1 MGTTTRPSGAEAVLL
16 PHHSFTAEGET
27 YLYAAET
34 GGLFRMDDGVR
45 NALSLLADG
54 QGWPGAEAGKD
65 APGSIASA
73 LAPTGA
79 GVVPAEILSDLR
91 RAGLL
96 GNTGGC
102 GPAGRTAHPPLRLR
116 TLVLMLTTSCNLACR
131 YCYEDREEG
140 CVPPAGGRGT
150 PREMSPESLRNAVAY
165 LLDHDGQGR
174 PSAAAGREA
183 PGSFASADGQGRP
196 SAAAG
201 REAPGSFASADGQGR
216 PSAAAGREAT
226 GSIAAAAGAD
236 RKVSVT
242 FFGGEPLLRFPLI
255 RTAVGEARRMARER
269 GKEISFSITTNGTLL
284 TREIAGFLKENGI
297 SVCLSIDGTREIH
310 DRNRPYA
317 SGRGSYEDVVRGL
330 SFLRENG
337 NGFPV
342 AARVTLGHGA
352 VDVRKTFDHLRGLGF
367 HEVGFAPASAAEGS
381 PSALTE
387 EELCAVMDRF
397 RDLADEYVDDVRE
410 RRVPAFS
417 NMSQILALIHRGDPM
432 PYPCGAGIGMLAVD
446 PSGAFYPC
454 HRLVGIGDSFG
465 GPDAG
470 IQEEVRGRFL
480 DGARRR
486 RESACDA
493 CWAKNFCSGG
503 CYHDAYLRQGDLF
516 APSMHYCRWIR
527 ELFLLGL
534 QSYVRIQN
542 ETPTYL
548 DVMLGERGV
557 A

>member
-1 MGTTTRPSGAEAVLL
+1 MGNIARGSGAEAALL
-16 PHHSFTAEGET
+16 PHRRFTVEGAT

-45 NALSLLADG
+45 DALSALSSSDG
-54 QGWPGAEAGKD
+54 PGGGGPSAEAGRD
-65 APGSIASA
+65 APGSVASA
-73 LAPTGA
+73 GA
-79 GVVPAEILSDLR
+79 SAVPEGILSDLR

-96 GNTGGC
+96 GTATGC

-116 TLVLMLTTSCNLACR
+116 TLVLMMTTSCNLACR

-140 CVPPAGGRGT
+140 CVPPKEGGAAA
-150 PREMSPESLRNAVAY
+150 REMSPESLRNGVAY
-165 LLDHDGQGR
+165 LLDH
-174 PSAAAGREA
+174 AGVN
-183 PGSFASADGQGRP
+183 
-196 SAAAG
+196 
-201 REAPGSFASADGQGR
+201 
-216 PSAAAGREAT
+216 
-226 GSIAAAAGAD
+226 

-242 FFGGEPLLRFPLI
+242 FFGGEPLLRFPLL
-255 RTAVGEARRMARER
+255 RTAVGEARRMASVR

-284 TREIAGFLKENGI
+284 TPEIAGFLKENGI
-297 SVCLSIDGTREIH
+297 SVCLSIDGPREIH

-317 SGRGSYEDVVRGL
+317 SGRGSYEDVARGISVL
-330 SFLRENG
+330 MENK

-367 HEVGFAPASAAEGS
+367 DEVGFAPASAAEGS
-381 PSALTE
+381 PTALTE
-387 EELCAVMDRF
+387 EELRGVLDGF
-397 RDLADEYVDDVRE
+397 RDLADGYVDDVRE
-410 RRVPAFS
+410 RRVPPFS

-454 HRLVGIGDSFG
+454 HRLCGVSDSFG
-465 GPDAG
+465 ASNAG
-470 IQEEVRGRFL
+470 ISEEARTRFL

-516 APSMHYCRWIR
+516 APSVHYCRWIK

-534 QSYVRIQN
+534 QTYVRIQN
-542 ETPTYL
+542 ETPTFL

>member
-1 MGTTTRPSGAEAVLL
+1 MATIERARGAETVLL

-27 YLYAAET
+27 YLYASET
-34 GGLFRMDDGVR
+34 GGLFRMDDGAR
-45 NALSLLADG
+45 DALSALSSS
-54 QGWPGAEAGKD
+54 EAG
-65 APGSIASA
+65 A
-73 LAPTGA
+73 
-79 GVVPAEILSDLR
+79 VPEEILSDLR

-96 GNTGGC
+96 GIEGTF
-102 GPAGRTAHPPLRLR
+102 GPAVRTAHPPLRLR
-116 TLVLMLTTSCNLACR
+116 TLVLMLTYSCNLACR

-140 CVPPAGGRGT
+140 CVPQADGGGAH
-150 PREMSPESLRNAVAY
+150 REMSLESLRGGVAY
-165 LLDHDGQGR
+165 LLDH
-174 PSAAAGREA
+174 AG
-183 PGSFASADGQGRP
+183 S
-196 SAAAG
+196 
-201 REAPGSFASADGQGR
+201 
-216 PSAAAGREAT
+216 
-226 GSIAAAAGAD
+226 D

-255 RTAVGEARRMARER
+255 RTAVGEARRMASVR

-284 TREIAGFLKENGI
+284 TRETAAFLKENGI
-297 SVCLSIDGTREIH
+297 SVCLSIDGPREIH

-317 SGRGSYEDVVRGL
+317 SGRGSYEDVTRGIDL
-330 SFLRENG
+330 LMENR

-342 AARVTLGHGA
+342 AARVTLGSGA

-367 HEVGFAPASAAEGS
+367 DEVGFAPASAAEGS

-387 EELCAVMDRF
+387 EELGAVMDGF
-397 RDLADEYVDDVRE
+397 RDLADGYVDDVRE
-410 RRVPAFS
+410 RRVPTFS

-446 PSGAFYPC
+446 PSGVFYPC
-454 HRLVGIGDSFG
+454 HRLCGIGDSFG
-465 GPDAG
+465 GSEAG
-470 IQEEVRGRFL
+470 ISEEARTRFL

-503 CYHDAYLRQGDLF
+503 CYHDAYLRRGDLF
-516 APSMHYCRWIR
+516 APSVHYCRWIK

-534 QSYVRIQN
+534 QTYVRIQN
-542 ETPTYL
+542 ETPTFL
-548 DVMLGERGV
+548 DVMLGERGI

>member
-1 MGTTTRPSGAEAVLL
+1 MGNIARSAGAGETLL
-16 PHHSFTAEGET
+16 PHRSFTAEGDT

-34 GGLFRMDDGVR
+34 GGLFRMDVGVR
-45 NALSLLADG
+45 DAL
-54 QGWPGAEAGKD
+54 
-65 APGSIASA
+65 SA
-73 LAPTGA
+73 LASSAA
-79 GVVPAEILSDLR
+79 GPVPAEILSDLR

-96 GNTGGC
+96 GTEGTC
-102 GPAGRTAHPPLRLR
+102 GPDRRTDHPPLRLR
-116 TLVLMLTTSCNLACR
+116 TLVLMLTYSCNLACR

-140 CVPPAGGRGT
+140 CVPPADGEGA
-150 PREMSPESLRNAVAY
+150 PREMSPEALRRGVAY
-165 LLDHDGQGR
+165 LLDH
-174 PSAAAGREA
+174 
-183 PGSFASADGQGRP
+183 
-196 SAAAG
+196 
-201 REAPGSFASADGQGR
+201 
-216 PSAAAGREAT
+216 
-226 GSIAAAAGAD
+226 AGAD

-255 RTAVGEARRMARER
+255 QTAVGDARRMARER

-284 TREIAGFLKENGI
+284 TRETARFLKENGI
-297 SVCLSIDGTREIH
+297 SVCLSIDGPREIH

-317 SGRGSYEDVVRGL
+317 SGRGSYEDVARGTSIL
-330 SFLRENG
+330 MENK

-342 AARVTLGHGA
+342 AARVTLGRGA

-367 HEVGFAPASAAEGS
+367 DEVGFAPASAAEGS

-387 EELCAVMDRF
+387 EELCAVMEGF
-397 RDLADEYVDDVRE
+397 RDLADGYVDDVRE

-465 GPDAG
+465 APGAG
-470 IQEEVRGRFL
+470 IAEEARGRFL

-516 APSMHYCRWIR
+516 APSVHYCRWIK

-534 QSYVRIQN
+534 QTYVRIQN
-542 ETPTYL
+542 ETPTFL
-548 DVMLGERGV
+548 DVMLGERGI

>member
-1 MGTTTRPSGAEAVLL
+1 
-16 PHHSFTAEGET
+16 
-27 YLYAAET
+27 
-34 GGLFRMDDGVR
+34 
-45 NALSLLADG
+45 
-54 QGWPGAEAGKD
+54 D
-65 APGSIASA
+65 APGSVASA
-73 LAPTGA
+73 AAGA
-79 GVVPAEILSDLR
+79 VPAEILSDLR

-96 GNTGGC
+96 GTGGTC

-116 TLVLMLTTSCNLACR
+116 TRVVMLTYSCNLACR

-140 CVPPAGGRGT
+140 CVPRDDGPGGGGPSAAAGRDAPGSIAAAGGGA
-150 PREMSPESLRNAVAY
+150 PSEMSPESLRGGVAY
-165 LLDHDGQGR
+165 LLDH
-174 PSAAAGREA
+174 AG
-183 PGSFASADGQGRP
+183 S
-196 SAAAG
+196 
-201 REAPGSFASADGQGR
+201 
-216 PSAAAGREAT
+216 
-226 GSIAAAAGAD
+226 D

-242 FFGGEPLLRFPLI
+242 FFGGEPLLCFPLI
-255 RTAVGEARRMARER
+255 QTAVGEARRMARER

-284 TREIAGFLKENGI
+284 TRETAAFLRENGI
-297 SVCLSIDGTREIH
+297 SVCLSIDGPREIH

-317 SGRGSYEDVVRGL
+317 SGRGSYEDVARGIDVL
-330 SFLRENG
+330 MENR

-342 AARVTLGHGA
+342 AARVTLGRGV

-367 HEVGFAPASAAEGS
+367 DEVGFAPASAAEGS

-387 EELCAVMDRF
+387 EELCAVMDGF
-397 RDLADEYVDDVRE
+397 RDLADGYVDDVRE

-454 HRLVGIGDSFG
+454 HRLCGIGDSFG
-465 GPDAG
+465 GSEAG
-470 IQEEVRGRFL
+470 ISEEIRTRFL

-516 APSMHYCRWIR
+516 APSVHYCRWIK

-534 QSYVRIQN
+534 QTYVRIQN
-542 ETPTYL
+542 ETPTFL
-548 DVMLGERGV
+548 DVMLGERGI

>member
-1 MGTTTRPSGAEAVLL
+1 MGTIERTSAAGTVLL
-16 PHHSFTAEGET
+16 PHYRFTAAGDT
-27 YLYAAET
+27 YLYASET
-34 GGLFRMDDGVR
+34 GGLFRMDDGAR
-45 NALSLLADG
+45 DAL
-54 QGWPGAEAGKD
+54 
-65 APGSIASA
+65 SA
-73 LAPTGA
+73 LASPGA
-79 GVVPAEILSDLR
+79 SAVPAEILADLR

-96 GNTGGC
+96 GTSWGC
-102 GPAGRTAHPPLRLR
+102 GPASKPAHPPLRLR

-140 CVPPAGGRGT
+140 CAPPAAGGGA
-150 PREMSPESLRNAVAY
+150 PREMSPESLRGGVAY
-165 LLDHDGQGR
+165 LLDH
-174 PSAAAGREA
+174 AGVN
-183 PGSFASADGQGRP
+183 P
-196 SAAAG
+196 
-201 REAPGSFASADGQGR
+201 
-216 PSAAAGREAT
+216 
-226 GSIAAAAGAD
+226 
-236 RKVSVT
+236 KVSVT

-255 RTAVGEARRMARER
+255 QTAVGEARRMARER

-284 TREIAGFLKENGI
+284 TPEIAGFLKENGV
-297 SVCLSIDGTREIH
+297 SVCLSIDGPPEIH

-317 SGRGSYEDVVRGL
+317 SGKGSYGDVARGIEL
-330 SFLRENG
+330 LMKNKD
-337 NGFPV
+337 GFPV
-342 AARVTLGHGA
+342 AARVTLGRGA

-367 HEVGFAPASAAEGS
+367 DEVGFAPASAAEGS
-381 PSALTE
+381 SSALTE
-387 EELCAVMDRF
+387 EELCAVLDRF
-397 RDLADEYVDDVRE
+397 RELADGYVEDVRE

-454 HRLVGIGDSFG
+454 HRLCGIGDSFG
-465 GPDAG
+465 GSVTG
-470 IQEEVRGRFL
+470 ISEETRTRFL

-486 RESACDA
+486 RESACDV

-516 APSMHYCRWIR
+516 APSVHYCRWIK

-534 QSYVRIQN
+534 QTYVRIQN
-542 ETPTYL
+542 ETPTFL

>member
-1 MGTTTRPSGAEAVLL
+1 MGTIARSSGAEAILL
-16 PHHSFTAEGET
+16 PHRSFTAGGET
-27 YLYAAET
+27 YLYASET

-45 NALSLLADG
+45 DALSALSSDG
-54 QGWPGAEAGKD
+54 PGVPGAEAGRD
-65 APGSIASA
+65 AQGSLASA
-73 LAPTGA
+73 AA
-79 GVVPAEILSDLR
+79 VSVPAEILSDLR

-96 GNTGGC
+96 GTAGGRT
-102 GPAGRTAHPPLRLR
+102 ADRTAHPSLRLR

-140 CVPPAGGRGT
+140 CAPRDGGPGGGGPSAEAGRDAPGSIAAAGGGAL
-150 PREMSPESLRNAVAY
+150 REMSPESLRRGVAY
-165 LLDHDGQGR
+165 LLEH
-174 PSAAAGREA
+174 
-183 PGSFASADGQGRP
+183 
-196 SAAAG
+196 
-201 REAPGSFASADGQGR
+201 
-216 PSAAAGREAT
+216 
-226 GSIAAAAGAD
+226 AGAY

-255 RTAVGEARRMARER
+255 QTAVGEARRMARER

-284 TREIAGFLKENGI
+284 TREIAGFLKENGV
-297 SVCLSIDGTREIH
+297 SVCLSIDGPREIH

-317 SGRGSYEDVVRGL
+317 SGRGSYEDVARGIDL
-330 SFLRENG
+330 LMENR

-342 AARVTLGHGA
+342 AARVTLGRGA

-367 HEVGFAPASAAEGS
+367 DEVGFAPASAAEGS

-387 EELCAVMDRF
+387 EELGAVMDGF
-397 RDLADEYVDDVRE
+397 RDLADGYVDDVRE
-410 RRVPAFS
+410 RRVPTFA

-432 PYPCGAGIGMLAVD
+432 PYPCGAGIGMLAMD
-446 PSGAFYPC
+446 PSGAFHPC
-454 HRLVGIGDSFG
+454 HRLCGVGDSFG
-465 GPDAG
+465 APEAG
-470 IQEEVRGRFL
+470 ISEETRGRFL

-503 CYHDAYLRQGDLF
+503 CYHDAYLRHGDLF
-516 APSMHYCRWIR
+516 APSVHYCRWIK

-534 QSYVRIQN
+534 QTYVRIQN
-542 ETPTYL
+542 ETPTFL
-548 DVMLGERGV
+548 DVMLGERGI

>member
-1 MGTTTRPSGAEAVLL
+1 MGNIARTPGAETVLL
-16 PHHSFTAEGET
+16 PHHRFTAEGGT
-27 YLYAAET
+27 YLYASET

-45 NALSLLADG
+45 DAL
-54 QGWPGAEAGKD
+54 
-65 APGSIASA
+65 SA
-73 LAPTGA
+73 LASSRAGA
-79 GVVPAEILSDLR
+79 VPEGILSDLR

-96 GNTGGC
+96 GTAGGG
-102 GPAGRTAHPPLRLR
+102 GPAVRTAHPPLRLR

-131 YCYEDREEG
+131 YCYEEREEG
-140 CVPPAGGRGT
+140 CVPQPGGET
-150 PREMSPESLRNAVAY
+150 PREMSPESLRRSLAY
-165 LLDHDGQGR
+165 LLDH
-174 PSAAAGREA
+174 
-183 PGSFASADGQGRP
+183 
-196 SAAAG
+196 
-201 REAPGSFASADGQGR
+201 
-216 PSAAAGREAT
+216 
-226 GSIAAAAGAD
+226 AGANG
-236 RKVSVT
+236 KVSVT

-255 RTAVGEARRMARER
+255 RSAVGEARRMASAR

-284 TREIAGFLKENGI
+284 TREIAGFLKENGV

-330 SFLRENG
+330 SFLMKNG

-342 AARVTLGHGA
+342 AARVTIGHGA

-367 HEVGFAPASAAEGS
+367 HEVGFAPASAAEGD
-381 PSALTE
+381 PAALTE
-387 EELCAVMDRF
+387 EELCGVMDGF
-397 RDLADEYVDDVRE
+397 REFADGYVDDVRE
-410 RRVPAFS
+410 RRVPVFS

-446 PSGAFYPC
+446 PSGMFYPC
-454 HRLVGIGDSFG
+454 HRLCGVGDSFG
-465 GPDAG
+465 APDAG
-470 IQEEVRGRFL
+470 ISEEARVRFL

-516 APSMHYCRWIR
+516 TPSTHYCRWIK

-534 QSYVRIQN
+534 QTYIRIQN
-542 ETPTYL
+542 ETPTFL
-548 DVMLGERGV
+548 DVMLGERGI

>member
-1 MGTTTRPSGAEAVLL
+1 MGINARTSGAMAALL
-16 PHHSFTAEGET
+16 PHRRFTAEGEA
-27 YLYAAET
+27 YVYAAET

-45 NALSLLADG
+45 DALSVL
-54 QGWPGAEAGKD
+54 
-65 APGSIASA
+65 ASA
-73 LAPTGA
+73 KAEE
-79 GVVPAEILSDLR
+79 VPAEVLSDLR

-96 GNTGGC
+96 GTAAGC

-116 TLVLMLTTSCNLACR
+116 TLVLLLTTSCNLACR

-140 CVPPAGGRGT
+140 CASAGDGRGGPGAAAGGGT
-150 PREMSPESLRNAVAY
+150 PREMSLESLRGGVAY
-165 LLDHDGQGR
+165 LLEH
-174 PSAAAGREA
+174 
-183 PGSFASADGQGRP
+183 
-196 SAAAG
+196 
-201 REAPGSFASADGQGR
+201 
-216 PSAAAGREAT
+216 
-226 GSIAAAAGAD
+226 AGAG

-255 RTAVGEARRMARER
+255 RSAVGEARRMATER

-284 TREIAGFLKENGI
+284 TRETAGFLKENGI
-297 SVCLSIDGTREIH
+297 SVCLSIDGPREIH

-317 SGRGSYEDVVRGL
+317 SGRGSYEDVARGIEL
-330 SFLRENG
+330 LMENK

-342 AARVTLGHGA
+342 AARVTLGRGA

-367 HEVGFAPASAAEGS
+367 DEVGFAPASAAEGS
-381 PSALTE
+381 PAALTE
-387 EELCAVMDRF
+387 EELRAVMQGF
-397 RDLADEYVDDVRE
+397 RNLADGYVDDVRE

-465 GPDAG
+465 GTEAG
-470 IQEEVRGRFL
+470 ISESARGRFL

-516 APSMHYCRWIR
+516 APSLHYCRWIK

-534 QSYVRIQN
+534 QTYVRIQN
-542 ETPTYL
+542 ETPTFL
-548 DVMLGERGV
+548 DVMLGERGI